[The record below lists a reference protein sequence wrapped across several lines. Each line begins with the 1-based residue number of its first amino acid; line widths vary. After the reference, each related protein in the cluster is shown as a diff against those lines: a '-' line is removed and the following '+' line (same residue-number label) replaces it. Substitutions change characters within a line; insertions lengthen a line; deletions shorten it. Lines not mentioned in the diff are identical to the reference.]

1 VSSESKGSDKLE
13 MIAQQSFTA
22 YPEMYK
28 IVDFL
33 NRTLKDK
40 QIIFGL
46 TKSKDGKMTISIY
59 ET

>member
-1 VSSESKGSDKLE
+1 MNSESKGSGKLE
-13 MIAQQSFTA
+13 VIAQQTFTA

-33 NRTLKDK
+33 NRTLKEK
-40 QIIFGL
+40 EIIFGL
-46 TKSKDGKMTISIY
+46 TKNKDGKMTISIY